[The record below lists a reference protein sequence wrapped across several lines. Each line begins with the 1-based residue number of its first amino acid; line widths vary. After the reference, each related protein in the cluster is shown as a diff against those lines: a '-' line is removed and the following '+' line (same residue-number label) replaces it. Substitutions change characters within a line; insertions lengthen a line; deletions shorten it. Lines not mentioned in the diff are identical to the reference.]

1 MPIRKSRL
9 SREEERQCL
18 ASLRDRQARGFDVV
32 IPRQLERACG
42 LDIIIA
48 GSPESL
54 ITQLSPTIVLYALR
68 VRLLAEH
75 SVNLQHFEVAAS
87 WDPDIFPCYPK
98 GRTPYRFAP
107 GLEFDVK
114 EVLNDRIEHDLRFRR
129 GDVREGWLL
138 AMGNKPVPEAYGPG
152 RPAPVEVRLFDQF
165 GQSQVD
171 HATLLVERSAR
182 IRASSVRPGAG
193 LYEQVDPNAI
203 VPVLFTQDPSW
214 VARRK
219 MPIDEL
225 LKYRREEPESKSD
238 SEAYALLEKA
248 IADAD
253 RAGGVKRIDSA

>member
-9 SREEERQCL
+9 SREEERQYL
-18 ASLRDRQARGFDVV
+18 ASLRDRQARGFNVV
-32 IPRQLERACG
+32 IPRQLERACV
-42 LDIIIA
+42 LDVIIA

-54 ITQLSPTIVLYALR
+54 ITQLSATIVLYALR
-68 VRLLAEH
+68 VRLVAER
-75 SVNLQHFEVAAS
+75 SVTVTEFEVAAS
-87 WDPDIFPCYPK
+87 WDPGIFPCYAR

-107 GLEFDVK
+107 GVEFNLK
-114 EVLNDRIEHDLRFRR
+114 EVLNDRIENALKFRR

-152 RPAPVEVRLFDQF
+152 RPAPVELRLFDQF

-193 LYEQVDPNAI
+193 LYEQDPNAI

-219 MPIDEL
+219 LPLDEL
-225 LKYRREEPESKSD
+225 LKYRPEETESKSD
-238 SEAYALLEKA
+238 FEASALLKKA
-248 IADAD
+248 IQELS
-253 RAGGVKRIDSA
+253 RR

>member
-18 ASLRDRQARGFDVV
+18 ASLRDRQARGFNVV
-32 IPRQLERACG
+32 IPRRLERACG

-87 WDPDIFPCYPK
+87 WDPDIFPCDPK

-107 GLEFDVK
+107 GLEFNVK
-114 EVLNDRIEHDLRFRR
+114 EVLNDRIERDLRFRR
-129 GDVREGWLL
+129 GDLREGWLL

-152 RPAPVEVRLFDQF
+152 RPAPLELRLFDQV

-225 LKYRREEPESKSD
+225 LKYRPEETESKSD
-238 SEAYALLEKA
+238 SEAFALLNRA
-248 IADAD
+248 ICELS
-253 RAGGVKRIDSA
+253 RR

>member
-1 MPIRKSRL
+1 
-9 SREEERQCL
+9 
-18 ASLRDRQARGFDVV
+18 
-32 IPRQLERACG
+32 
-42 LDIIIA
+42 
-48 GSPESL
+48 
-54 ITQLSPTIVLYALR
+54 

-87 WDPDIFPCYPK
+87 WDPDIFPCYTR

-107 GLEFDVK
+107 GLEFNGK
-114 EVLNDRIEHDLRFRR
+114 EVLNDRIERDLRFRR

-152 RPAPVEVRLFDQF
+152 GPAPVEARLFDQF
-165 GQSQVD
+165 GQSQVG

-182 IRASSVRPGAG
+182 IRASSVRSGAG

-203 VPVLFTQDPSW
+203 VPGLFTQDPSW

-225 LKYRREEPESKSD
+225 LKYRPEETESESD
-238 SEAYALLEKA
+238 SEA
-248 IADAD
+248 
-253 RAGGVKRIDSA
+253 SA

>member
-18 ASLRDRQARGFDVV
+18 ASLRDRQARGFNVV
-32 IPRQLERACG
+32 IPRRLERACG

-107 GLEFDVK
+107 GLEFNVK
-114 EVLNDRIEHDLRFRR
+114 EVLNDRIERDLRFRR

-152 RPAPVEVRLFDQF
+152 RPAPLELRLFDQF

-225 LKYRREEPESKSD
+225 LKYRPEEAESKSD
-238 SEAYALLEKA
+238 SEAFALLNKA
-248 IADAD
+248 ICELS
-253 RAGGVKRIDSA
+253 RR

>member
-9 SREEERQCL
+9 SREEQRQCL
-18 ASLRDRQARGFDVV
+18 ASLRDRQARGFNIV
-32 IPRQLERACG
+32 IPRELERACG

-54 ITQLSPTIVLYALR
+54 ITQISPTIVLYAFR
-68 VRLLAEH
+68 VRLLAERG
-75 SVNLQHFEVAAS
+75 VTLQAFEVGTS
-87 WDPDIFPCYPK
+87 WDADISACYPE
-98 GRTPYRFAP
+98 GRTPYRFAR
-107 GLEFDVK
+107 GLEFNVK
-114 EVLNDRIEHDLRFRR
+114 EVLNDHIERDLRFRR

-152 RPAPVEVRLFDQF
+152 RPAPVELRLFDQF

-193 LYEQVDPNAI
+193 LYEQDPNAI

-219 MPIDEL
+219 LPLDESV
-225 LKYRREEPESKSD
+225 KYRPKETESESD
-238 SEAYALLEKA
+238 SEASALPEKA
-248 IADAD
+248 IHQLS
-253 RAGGVKRIDSA
+253 RR